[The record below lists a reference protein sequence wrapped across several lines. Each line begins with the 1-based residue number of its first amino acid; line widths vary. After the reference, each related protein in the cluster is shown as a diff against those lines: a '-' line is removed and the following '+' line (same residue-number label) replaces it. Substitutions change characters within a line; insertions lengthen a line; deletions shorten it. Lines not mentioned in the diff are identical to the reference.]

1 MALAGPGICVVA
13 AFRSPT
19 AGNVH
24 PVPDT
29 PEDGLAVAVHRLLA
43 ERGPSTAGDLID
55 ALTEA
60 GIAMPPDP
68 AAALDELL
76 ENDIAPVLPLA
87 DGRWVWLPALL
98 DGRIFTH
105 RLTPLEAANDV
116 IGWDRDLSPLSM
128 LTDSP
133 DYQRLCD
140 GSPLIEAFAGLDDD
154 VLAERGVPAAVDV
167 GEGILLLPP
176 GRLADLGADAGDLLG
191 IRVTAGGF
199 DITAVGEA
207 APDDLAELLR
217 PVLEASPD
225 APMMLDTAVWTACA
239 SDDTAFRHPVAPLSE
254 QLAEAGFACHREWVA
269 PPGFDFDGWTT
280 ANRISTIAARY
291 GLDEDEALA
300 VLVIRRL
307 HEHAVDLLGSV
318 EGGAGEADIGSLDPA
333 AGPLDHSAEPG
344 GTVVRTTLEFLAEP
358 LVAAAVHD
366 EIPAGDQRAAAALG
380 LFAESAESNAP
391 RVARPAL
398 RWLRGKAHER
408 LGDIEAA
415 ERIFEQAESLDP
427 SWPLTLLALA
437 RYAEDRSDAERALS
451 LLRRAGMPDDHQIV
465 THLQRYRPAPRT
477 GLGRNERCW
486 CGSGRK
492 YKLCH
497 LNREQVPLEDR
508 AGWLYQKA
516 TTDVMDGEFGP
527 LMLACARERAAY
539 SGTPEAL
546 DRALHDDPL
555 VVDVVLFEGGAF
567 EEFLAVRGH
576 LLPDDERL
584 LAGQWLLAER
594 SVYEV
599 VALRPGEGMT
609 MRDVRTGDVHEV
621 REHSAGTMVGVGEFY
636 CGRIVPVGDT
646 MRIFGGM
653 EPLSLVERDQLV
665 TILDDEPD
673 PLDLVAVLSRRFA
686 PPVLNNTEGEPML
699 LCDATLQVADP
710 EALAAELDETY
721 ERVEDDADGA
731 RVWLEHVVT
740 DGMRRIRAHLDLRE
754 DHLHVHANSDNR
766 FERVLK
772 VVRVL
777 DPSATVLAETRR
789 AVDEVADLEKLS
801 GSPPPGVLDPGE
813 SPEVAAALEEMVR
826 SFEEAWLDEE
836 IPALSG
842 HTPRECSADPTRRPD
857 LIRLLDTFPD
867 TGAPGAMS
875 PARLRKALG
884 LN

>member
-1 MALAGPGICVVA
+1 
-13 AFRSPT
+13 
-19 AGNVH
+19 
-24 PVPDT
+24 VPET
-29 PEDGLAVAVHRLLA
+29 PEDRLAAAVHRLLS
-43 ERGPSTAGDLID
+43 ERGPTTTGDLVD

-60 GIAMPPDP
+60 GIDMSPDP
-68 AAALDELL
+68 ADVLGELL
-76 ENDIAPVLPLA
+76 ENDIAPVMPLA

-105 RLTPLEAANDV
+105 RLTPLEAENDV
-116 IGWDRDLSPLSM
+116 IGWDRDLSPVSM
-128 LTDSP
+128 LTESP

-140 GSPLIEAFAGLDDD
+140 GSPLIDAFAGLDDD
-154 VLAERGVPAAVDV
+154 ALADRGVPPAVDV

-176 GRLADLGADAGDLLG
+176 GRLAALGAGAGDLIG
-191 IRVTAGGF
+191 ILVTPDGF
-199 DITAVGEA
+199 DITAVAEA
-207 APDDLAELLR
+207 APGHPEKLLT
-217 PVLEASPD
+217 PVLAASPD

-239 SDDTAFRHPVAPLSE
+239 TEDSAFRQPVAPLGE
-254 QLAEAGFACHREWVA
+254 QLTEAGLAFEREWVA
-269 PPGFDFDGWTT
+269 LPGFDFDEWQTS
-280 ANRISTIAARY
+280 NRVSTIAARY
-291 GLDEDEALA
+291 SLEEDEALA
-300 VLVIRRL
+300 VLVITRL
-307 HEHAVDLLGSV
+307 HEHAMNLLSIA
-318 EGGAGEADIGSLDPA
+318 EGGADDDADGTLGRA
-333 AGPLDHSAEPG
+333 ATPLEQIVEPES
-344 GTVVRTTLEFLAEP
+344 TVVRTTLEFLAEP

-391 RVARPAL
+391 RAGRPAL

-408 LGDIEAA
+408 LGEIAAA
-415 ERIFEQAESLDP
+415 ERIFEEAEALDP

-465 THLQRYRPAPRT
+465 AHLLRYRPAPRT
-477 GLGRNERCW
+477 GLGRNDRCW

-497 LNREQVPLEDR
+497 LNREQVPLEER

-527 LMLACARERAAY
+527 LMMACARERAAH
-539 SGTPEAL
+539 SGTSEAL
-546 DRALHDDPL
+546 DRALYDDPL
-555 VVDVVLFEGGAF
+555 ALDVVLFEGGAF
-567 EEFLAVRGH
+567 EEFIALRGH

-584 LAGQWLLAER
+584 LAEQWLLAER

-599 VALRPGEGMT
+599 IAVAPGEGMT

-621 REHSAGTMVGVGEFY
+621 CERSASTMVRVGEFY
-636 CGRIVPVGDT
+636 CGRVVPVGDT
-646 MRIFGGM
+646 MQIFGGM

-665 TILDDEPD
+665 AMLDDEPD

-699 LCDATLQVADP
+699 LCDATLRVTDP

-740 DGMRRIRAHLDLRE
+740 DAMRRIRAHLDLRD
-754 DHLHVHANSDNR
+754 DHLHIHANSENR

-772 VVRVL
+772 VVRAL
-777 DPSATVLAETRR
+777 DPSAALLAETRQ
-789 AVDEVADLEKLS
+789 AVDEMADLEQLA

-826 SFEEAWLDEE
+826 TIEEAWLDEK

-842 HTPRECSADPTRRPD
+842 FTPRECAADPTRRAD

-875 PARLRKALG
+875 PTRLRTALG
-884 LN
+884 LA